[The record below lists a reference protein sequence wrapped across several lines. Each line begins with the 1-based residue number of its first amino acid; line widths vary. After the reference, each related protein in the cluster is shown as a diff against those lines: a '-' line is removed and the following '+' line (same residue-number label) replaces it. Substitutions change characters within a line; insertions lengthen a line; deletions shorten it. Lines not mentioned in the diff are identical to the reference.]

1 MESML
6 GHVGEGG
13 GTSGAMF
20 GGNIGPFHAVR
31 AVRSDVNT
39 ILFFVGWGVC
49 VSNFVDGPGRLRLV
63 ASCCVATLTGPHRA

>member
-31 AVRSDVNT
+31 AVT
-39 ILFFVGWGVC
+39 
-49 VSNFVDGPGRLRLV
+49 V
-63 ASCCVATLTGPHRA
+63 AKRREYRKTVVTELQEPNQLKQRQRKHTCNRDCRT

>member
-31 AVRSDVNT
+31 AVTVAKRREY
-39 ILFFVGWGVC
+39 GVFEE
-49 VSNFVDGPGRLRLV
+49 VSTR
-63 ASCCVATLTGPHRA
+63 

>member
-1 MESML
+1 ML

-31 AVRSDVNT
+31 AVT
-39 ILFFVGWGVC
+39 
-49 VSNFVDGPGRLRLV
+49 V
-63 ASCCVATLTGPHRA
+63 AKRREYLLQDLWNRASVKQELNEQDQM